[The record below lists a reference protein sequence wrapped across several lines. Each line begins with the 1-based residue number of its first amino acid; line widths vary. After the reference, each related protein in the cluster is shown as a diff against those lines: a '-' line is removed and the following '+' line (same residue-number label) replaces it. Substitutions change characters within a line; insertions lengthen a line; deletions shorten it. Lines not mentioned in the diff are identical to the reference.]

1 MDKENIYYTE
11 YGCKDRDEYLETLAL
26 NYGVSEEIVY
36 SLADMLGES
45 EDFDGLISALEDLE

>member
-11 YGCKDRDEYLETLAL
+11 YGCKDRDEYLENLAL